1 MTTELM
7 QSIERERAARQ
18 RAWEDFV
25 ALTRGWDELH
35 RYGNLLEDLMRGY
48 CAASR
53 NPDYMPY
60 GPGRFAYHAMLFAQA
75 HGWPAT
81 LRAIAQAMQD
91 DERHRRELVD
101 RR

>member
-18 RAWEDFV
+18 QAWEDFV
-25 ALTRGWDELH
+25 AAIREWAVDSGYEWVLYGCSKLFEGDTIETPMMRELKAF
-35 RYGNLLEDLMRGY
+35 
-48 CAASR
+48 AAE
-53 NPDYMPY
+53 
-60 GPGRFAYHAMLFAQA
+60 
-75 HGWPAT
+75 HGWPDT
-81 LRAIAQAMQD
+81 LRAIAQAMAA

>member
-18 RAWEDFV
+18 QAWEDFV
-25 ALTRGWDELH
+25 AVLRNGRTSVLLRHAADLIEDRRDPFYRTPIKDEI
-35 RYGNLLEDLMRGY
+35 DT
-48 CAASR
+48 
-53 NPDYMPY
+53 
-60 GPGRFAYHAMLFAQA
+60 FAQT

-81 LRAIAQAMQD
+81 LRAISQAMQD

>member
-25 ALTRGWDELH
+25 AVLRNGRTSV
-35 RYGNLLEDLMRGY
+35 LLRHAADLIEDRRDPFY
-48 CAASR
+48 R
-53 NPDYMPY
+53 TPIKDQIDT
-60 GPGRFAYHAMLFAQA
+60 FAQA

>member
-18 RAWEDFV
+18 QAWEDFV
-25 ALTRGWDELH
+25 AVLRNGRTSV
-35 RYGNLLEDLMRGY
+35 LLRHAADLIEDRRDPFY
-48 CAASR
+48 RTPIKDQIDA
-53 NPDYMPY
+53 
-60 GPGRFAYHAMLFAQA
+60 FAQA

-81 LRAIAQAMQD
+81 LRAVAQAMQD
-91 DERHRRELVD
+91 DERHRRELMD

>member
-18 RAWEDFV
+18 QAWEAFV
-25 ALTRGWDELH
+25 ARCQHGATPVLLRHVADLMQGRTDPYYGTVQPWLSEAAQVFGWD
-35 RYGNLLEDLMRGY
+35 GVIRGI
-48 CAASR
+48 
-53 NPDYMPY
+53 
-60 GPGRFAYHAMLFAQA
+60 AQA
-75 HGWPAT
+75 HHA
-81 LRAIAQAMQD
+81 

>member
-1 MTTELM
+1 MRAITEPDDYGIVDPLK
-7 QSIERERAARQ
+7 EAEDARLQ
-18 RAWEDFV
+18 AWEDFV
-25 ALTRGWDELH
+25 AVLRNGRTSV
-35 RYGNLLEDLMRGY
+35 LLRHAADLIEDRRDPFY
-48 CAASR
+48 R
-53 NPDYMPY
+53 TPIKDDIDT
-60 GPGRFAYHAMLFAQA
+60 FAQA